1 MNFIYQ
7 VFSKMPLVVTVVDDY
22 IESLLRDACIR
33 IELYPARTKALEWGQ
48 LLSAE
53 ECTNNVNIVQNV
65 KKAIYVVH
73 HLLNVKKLTDSF
85 SKYFEK
91 RTQMTF
97 NGNNVAFTDEK
108 GSVTLIELFN
118 NKISRFKKNFN
129 HYVRGK
135 CQLSIS
141 KGENESGGR
150 GKQLKNARTHSE
162 VLERRRQ
169 KRKMKTAQK
178 GRNFYLNYYLS
189 NGEKYIKVRCKIFI
203 HGYKNSI

>member
-1 MNFIYQ
+1 
-7 VFSKMPLVVTVVDDY
+7 MPSVITVVEDY

-33 IELYPARTKALEWGQ
+33 IGLYPARTKALEWGQ

-53 ECTNNVNIVQNV
+53 DGTNNVNIVQNV
-65 KKAIYVVH
+65 KMATYVVLY
-73 HLLNVKKLTDSF
+73 LLNVKKLTDSF

-91 RTQMTF
+91 RTDMTF
-97 NGNNVAFTDEK
+97 DRNNIAFTGEK

-118 NKISRFKKNFN
+118 DKISRFKYNFT

-141 KGENESGGR
+141 KEENELGGR

-169 KRKMKTAQK
+169 KRKMKKAQK
-178 GRNFYLNYYLS
+178 GRIFYLNYYLS
-189 NGEKYIKVRCKIFI
+189 NGDKYIKVR
-203 HGYKNSI
+203 